1 MYTSLG
7 GARPGVKPV
16 TIIVTDG
23 WATPSDRDSVV
34 DLADEARQRINSLE
48 VYVVGVGDTAR
59 WNVRNIEGMAGS
71 SSRVS
76 YVGSEA
82 AINST
87 VNSILDELC

>member
-34 DLADEARQRINSLE
+34 DLADEARQGINGLE

-59 WNVRNIEGMAGS
+59 WNVRNIEGMVGS

-76 YVGSEA
+76 YIGSES
-82 AINST
+82 AINNA